1 MRQLATQ
8 KAGRKE
14 GREEGHLNGRMMTS
28 GLEIDATTTE
38 NRVTAG
44 RRRSR
49 VRLLMEKG
57 NLISQ
62 SQRTQSRARLDFGS
76 YPLVL
81 GSVRR
86 TERSARNGMDCR
98 HETVRTHLVREL
110 REVGEGQVE
119 DGVLAADEDGSRVR
133 VQQLEEVGR

>member
-1 MRQLATQ
+1 
-8 KAGRKE
+8 
-14 GREEGHLNGRMMTS
+14 MMTS

-86 TERSARNGMDCR
+86 TETSARNGMDCR